1 MGNDSHKISR
11 REGLFVALSIF
22 ASVGLVGCQD
32 WPDERVTAIEAQN
45 ILRELSEIEAAQ
57 EPNIPIPAVYKL
69 PPQKVKQVVGGAEE
83 WKLFYFARYH
93 TAEKMREL
101 IHEQFA
107 VRVFDEKGKPQTMLH
122 DYTVTANPETN
133 QLIVRAPTE
142 PDIDAILAVIE
153 ATDVPPIQV
162 RIDCMVSELYADLT
176 MDRETTLLIQNL
188 FGEGIALGGK
198 VDSSGALLP
207 AFPGAAL
214 RDPARE
220 KFGLKIG
227 VSRGEEGHR
236 FEALVD
242 ILVSR
247 GYLKILMNPTL
258 EVVNGQMAKIQ
269 AKEHV
274 PLQQIFL
281 RGGYGD
287 SSFIE
292 TRTEYYDIIDS
303 LQITPHV
310 YADGYIGLE
319 TQAQIA
325 AYLTPEG
332 IKQLPIVTERIVT
345 NKDNRIRHGESLII
359 GGIRKTEK
367 RDVVRGV
374 PILKDIPILNLLFS
388 GRDFEERAKE
398 VIFIITPTISTGGV
412 PNQEMMD
419 KLRERHTSPMTQA
432 LHEKMMDPLGTKA
445 REQEYERELEVARS
459 AQQESEAQRTATRL
473 RAMEK
478 DRELQDLRGELE
490 QVKAAAEE
498 ESTKAAEALAKA
510 QQAEQARVEAEKA
523 QAEAEKAKAEAEKA
537 RIEAE
542 KAQAELEK
550 ARERAKIE
558 AEKAKAEL
566 EKAKKEAQSS
576 TKEDPPDTQ
585 PPAGE
590 AKEPPPQDAQKTEKP
605 EEEAKESE
613 PPPQQSQEEAAKP
626 QGQEQS

>member
-1 MGNDSHKISR
+1 M
-11 REGLFVALSIF
+11 
-22 ASVGLVGCQD
+22 
-32 WPDERVTAIEAQN
+32 
-45 ILRELSEIEAAQ
+45 
-57 EPNIPIPAVYKL
+57 
-69 PPQKVKQVVGGAEE
+69 
-83 WKLFYFARYH
+83 
-93 TAEKMREL
+93 
-101 IHEQFA
+101 
-107 VRVFDEKGKPQTMLH
+107 
-122 DYTVTANPETN
+122 
-133 QLIVRAPTE
+133 
-142 PDIDAILAVIE
+142 
-153 ATDVPPIQV
+153 
-162 RIDCMVSELYADLT
+162 
-176 MDRETTLLIQNL
+176 
-188 FGEGIALGGK
+188 
-198 VDSSGALLP
+198 
-207 AFPGAAL
+207 
-214 RDPARE
+214 RDPARA

-332 IKQLPIVTERIVT
+332 IKQLPIVTERTVT

-419 KLRERHTSPMTQA
+419 KVRERHTSPMTQA

-445 REQEYERELEVARS
+445 REQEYTRELEAARS
-459 AQQESEAQRTATRL
+459 AQQESEAQRTAARL
-473 RAMEK
+473 QAMEK
-478 DRELQDLRGELE
+478 DQELQDLRVKLE
-490 QVKAAAEE
+490 RAKAAAEE
-498 ESTKAAEALAKA
+498 ESTKAAEAVSKA
-510 QQAEQARVEAEKA
+510 EQAEQARIEAEKA
-523 QAEAEKAKAEAEKA
+523 QAEAEKA

-550 ARERAKIE
+550 AKEKARIE

-566 EKAKKEAQSS
+566 EKAREEAQSPPEQS
-576 TKEDPPDTQ
+576 APDTQ
-585 PPAGE
+585 PPAGDV
-590 AKEPPPQDAQKTEKP
+590 KEPPP
-605 EEEAKESE
+605 
-613 PPPQQSQEEAAKP
+613 
-626 QGQEQS
+626 

>member
-11 REGLFVALSIF
+11 LERLLVAFSIF
-22 ASVGLVGCQD
+22 ASVSLVGCHD
-32 WPDERVTAIEAQN
+32 WPDERVTGIEAQN
-45 ILRELSEIEAAQ
+45 ILRELSEIEAVE
-57 EPNIPIPAVYKL
+57 EPNIPIPAVYTL

-83 WKLFYFARYH
+83 WKLFYFAKYH
-93 TAEKMREL
+93 TAEK
-101 IHEQFA
+101 IKQIIYEQFA
-107 VRVFDEKGKPQTMLH
+107 VRVFDEKGQPKTVIQ
-122 DYTVTANPETN
+122 DYTVTANSETN
-133 QLIVRAPTE
+133 QIIVRAPTE
-142 PDIDAILAVIE
+142 ADIDAIQEVID

-188 FGEGIALGGK
+188 FGEGVAMGGK
-198 VDSSGALLP
+198 VDTSGNLLP

-227 VSRGEEGHR
+227 VSRGDEGHR

-247 GYLKILMNPTL
+247 GYLKILMNPSL

-274 PLQQIFL
+274 PLQQTFL
-281 RGGYGD
+281 KGGYGD
-287 SSFIE
+287 TSFIE

-412 PNQEMMD
+412 PNQEMVN
-419 KLRERHTSPMTQA
+419 KVRERHTSPMTQA
-432 LHEKMMDPLGTKA
+432 LHERMADPLGLKA
-445 REQEYERELEVARS
+445 REQERERELEAARS
-459 AQQESEAQRTATRL
+459 AQQESDTRRTAFRVRAMQRDQELRDL
-473 RAMEK
+473 RA
-478 DRELQDLRGELE
+478 ELE
-490 QVKAAAEE
+490 QAKTAAVE
-498 ESTKAAEALAKA
+498 ESARAAEAVSKA
-510 QQAEQARVEAEKA
+510 QQAEQARI
-523 QAEAEKAKAEAEKA
+523 EAEKAKAEQAEKARIEAEKAKAEKAKAAEAEKA

-542 KAQAELEK
+542 KA
-550 ARERAKIE
+550 
-558 AEKAKAEL
+558 KAEL
-566 EKAKKEAQSS
+566 EKAQKETPSPPNAQS
-576 TKEDPPDTQ
+576 
-585 PPAGE
+585 PAGD
-590 AKEPPPQDAQKTEKP
+590 AKETPPQNGQKTEKP
-605 EEEAKESE
+605 KEEGKESE
-613 PPPQQSQEEAAKP
+613 QQPPQSQGEAAKP
-626 QGQEQS
+626 QEQKQS